1 MFFYVV
7 GEDLCF
13 NSSGTYLAAAG
24 SDVRG
29 YLCNQWNGLKV
40 KFSCFAYAI
49 GNEKISISPKC
60 D

>member
-13 NSSGTYLAAAG
+13 NSSGTYLAAGG
-24 SDVRG
+24 SAVRG
-29 YLCNQWNGLKV
+29 YLCDKWNELKV
-40 KFSCFAYAI
+40 KFSLFAHAI